1 MNMTCTLEYD
11 IIHKVCSKNSC
22 RFIEYERNEDKK
34 KIKNFLHTV
43 YVCLRMFTSSLLYT
57 SSCTL
62 LYGWFNIRSALRGIP
77 MKFANCIF
85 GVEKERK
92 KRIYMRKKK
101 KRKIVGTFKFIHHSL
116 VWWEEWWIT
125 EVKRRNFAGTSAF
138 RESDFVNGK
147 KGKKRQKWSWES
159 EIEMANQLIVL
170 GNLGGE
176 AVLLESAQS
185 LNV

>member
-1 MNMTCTLEYD
+1 
-11 IIHKVCSKNSC
+11 
-22 RFIEYERNEDKK
+22 
-34 KIKNFLHTV
+34 
-43 YVCLRMFTSSLLYT
+43 
-57 SSCTL
+57 
-62 LYGWFNIRSALRGIP
+62 

-85 GVEKERK
+85 GVEMERK
-92 KRIYMRKKK
+92 KEFICEK
-101 KRKIVGTFKFIHHSL
+101 KRKEKSL
-116 VWWEEWWIT
+116 ELLNLFTTLWCDGKSGGIT